1 MSSLTTGASVQ
12 KSAWDNCFA
21 ETIIHTKDFED
32 HMVAWE
38 MQESKKVACHAAATN
53 TVRDIVLI
61 KPSLMR
67 CKLHG
72 VGFSLETEAE
82 AADNQAAKY
91 MNDYKMKMLEVT
103 GKAEEKV
110 VESVDTTSSVNRW
123 SVIETEVKKMGEAKH
138 EEWHQQ
144 YRGTAD
150 DKTAHQ
156 GMHASMA
163 LDAKL

>member
-1 MSSLTTGASVQ
+1 MT
-12 KSAWDNCFA
+12 
-21 ETIIHTKDFED
+21 
-32 HMVAWE
+32 AWE
-38 MQESKKVACHAAATN
+38 MQESKKAACAVAARN
-53 TVRDIVLI
+53 QNDREVVVI

-110 VESVDTTSSVNRW
+110 EESVDTTSSVNRW
-123 SVIETEVKKMGEAKH
+123 SLIETEVKKMGEAKH
-138 EEWHQQ
+138 EEWHAR
-144 YRGTAD
+144 YRGTAED
-150 DKTAHQ
+150 ETAHQ

-163 LDAKL
+163 LDAKLRRDAACNALSQAKEERAGIISH